1 MEISQIKKCTLCPE
15 LAANRKHVV
24 GLEGQCPAEILFLTN
39 APRSREDT
47 QKRPLAGLSGKF
59 FREIVGFLKIN
70 EHYRIAYL
78 PVVMCIPPE
87 RLPTDQEITNCSAN
101 VQSLI
106 RAVKPK
112 VVVAMGIHTH
122 SFVLGVPLHNIRPTE
137 NCGETV
143 YSDFNGALPHSVPV
157 ILTFDP
163 NDVLRNRMKF
173 EGMYVRHLR
182 AAARLVF
189 VPPQK

>member
-1 MEISQIKKCTLCPE
+1 VEISEIKKCTRCPE
-15 LAANRKHVV
+15 LVANRKNVV
-24 GLEGQCPAEILFLTN
+24 ALEGHCPAEILFLTN

-59 FREIVGFLKIN
+59 FRETVNLLRIN
-70 EHYRIAYL
+70 ENYRIAYL

-87 RLPTDQEITNCSAN
+87 RQPTDEEIQSCSSN
-101 VQSLI
+101 IQSLI
-106 RAVKPK
+106 RAIQPK
-112 VVVAMGIHTH
+112 VVVAMGVHTH
-122 SFVLGVPLHNIRPTE
+122 SFVLDVPLHNIRPTE

-143 YSDFNGALPHSVPV
+143 YSDFNGALPHQVPV

-163 NDVLRNRMKF
+163 NEVLQHRMKF

>member
-1 MEISQIKKCTLCPE
+1 MEVSEIKKCTRCPE
-15 LAANRKHVV
+15 LVANRKNVV
-24 GLEGQCPAEILFLTN
+24 GLDGQCPAEILFLTN

-59 FREIVGFLKIN
+59 FRETIRLLKIDVSF
-70 EHYRIAYL
+70 RVAYL

-87 RLPTDQEITNCSAN
+87 RNPTDKEISACSSN
-101 VQSLI
+101 IQSMIHTVQ
-106 RAVKPK
+106 PK
-112 VVVAMGIHTH
+112 VVVAMGAHAH
-122 SFVLGVPLHNIRPTE
+122 CFVLRVPLHNIHPTE
-137 NCGETV
+137 NCGETI
-143 YSDFNGALPHSVPV
+143 YSDFNGALRNQVPV

-163 NDVLRNRMKF
+163 NEVLNHRMKF